1 MKNRRVRPRKNLELR
16 AYLME
21 NDITMTEI
29 ANAIY
34 VSNSTLSTWFA
45 TPLSEETKDE
55 IMSAAK
61 RILAKRDLGVND
73 YEKVERADEERA
85 N

>member
-1 MKNRRVRPRKNLELR
+1 MRNRRSKPRKNLGLR

-21 NDITMTEI
+21 QDITMTEL

-34 VSNSTLSTWFA
+34 VSSSTLSTWFA
-45 TPLSEETKDE
+45 TPLSDETKEE
-55 IMSAAK
+55 IMLGVK
-61 RILAKRDLGVND
+61 KILAKRKLGVSD

>member
-1 MKNRRVRPRKNLELR
+1 MRTRRSKPRKNLEMR

-21 NDITMTEI
+21 QDITMTEL

-34 VSNSTLSTWFA
+34 VSSSTLSTWFA
-45 TPLSEETKDE
+45 TPLSDETKAE
-55 IMSAAK
+55 IMLGVK
-61 RILAKRDLGVND
+61 KILAKRELGVSG
-73 YEKVERADEERA
+73 YEKVERSDEKRT